1 MRRFGRNLL
10 LGTSA
15 LACTAFLTA
24 AHDAAAE
31 TLYFERL
38 ATWPVFQNLPAGT
51 DPATETVAE
60 IVGATPDGM
69 TLLYTDSPGERL
81 GLVDITDPAAPAPLG
96 DVALGGEPTSVIGI
110 AGVALVGVNTSP
122 SYVEPAGHLAVVDV
136 ANASVAATC
145 DVGGQP
151 DSVTVSPDGR
161 FAAVAIENERDED
174 LNDGVI
180 PQLPAGHLA
189 IFDLDADGRP
199 TNCDAARLV
208 DLTGLAVTAPEDPE
222 PEFVTINGANLAA
235 VTLQENNHI
244 AIVDLAAGTVVAHF
258 PAGAVDLTAIDTEE
272 DGVISPTG
280 SLAAVPREP
289 DAIVWLDDERLLTAD
304 EGDYEG
310 GSRGFTIFSADG
322 EVLYSSG
329 NFMEHLA
336 IAHGHYPEDR
346 SENKGTEPEGVARGS
361 FRGEDLFFVNSER
374 GNFVAVFRDRPAG
387 EPEFVQLL
395 PTAPGPEGLLALPAR
410 DLLVVAT
417 EADSE
422 EDGYR
427 ATLGLYR
434 YGAATPFYPTIVSDI
449 DPETGAPIGWGAL
462 SALAADPVDAS
473 RLHAVSDSYYGVS
486 RIFTIDVS
494 QQPAR
499 IVAAVDLV
507 KDGAPAGYDLEGI
520 APRAG
525 GGFWLASEGRAD
537 HESPLRQ
544 KNLLLAV
551 AADGT
556 VEQEIALP
564 DELNAN
570 ATNSGFEGVAAW
582 GDGDAER
589 VILPVQRPWKD
600 DAANTTKLAIYDPA
614 AASWSFVGYPLE
626 APKSPRGGWVGLS
639 EITWLGDER
648 FAVLERDSEQGA
660 YAAIKTMT
668 VIDLAG
674 IEPVAYGAALPIV
687 EKTLAI
693 DLLPLLEASNGWIS
707 DKPEGFAV
715 TADGRIFLVT
725 DNDGVEDATGE
736 TQLLDLGKVDTHF

>member
-10 LGTSA
+10 LSTSA
-15 LACTAFLTA
+15 LAGTAFLTTA
-24 AHDAAAE
+24 LPAAAD
-31 TLYFERL
+31 TLYFERM
-38 ATWPVFQNLPAGT
+38 ATWPVFQNLPEGT
-51 DPATETVAE
+51 DPTTETVAE

-81 GLVDITDPAAPAPLG
+81 GLVDITDHEAPAPLG
-96 DVALGGEPTSVIGI
+96 DVALGGEPTSVVGL
-110 AGVALVGVNTSP
+110 AGVALVGVNTST
-122 SYVEPAGHLAVVDV
+122 SYVEPTGHLAVVDIAGATV
-136 ANASVAATC
+136 TATC

-151 DSVTVSPDGR
+151 DSVAVSPDGR
-161 FAAVAIENERDED
+161 FAAVAVENERDED

-189 IFDLDADGRP
+189 IFDLDADGQP

-208 DLTGLAVTAPEDPE
+208 DLTGLALVAPEDPE

-244 AIVDLAAGTVVAHF
+244 AIVDLGQGRVAAHF
-258 PAGAVDLTAIDTEE
+258 PAGAVDLEAIDTEE
-272 DGVISPTG
+272 DGVIAPTG
-280 SLAAVPREP
+280 SLSAVPREP
-289 DAIVWLDDERLLTAD
+289 DAIVWLDDGRLLTAD
-304 EGDYEG
+304 EGDYQG
-310 GSRGFTIFSADG
+310 GSRGFTIFSAEGD
-322 EVLYSSG
+322 VLHASG
-329 NFMEHLA
+329 NLMEHLA
-336 IAHGHYPEDR
+336 ISHGHYPEDR
-346 SENKGTEPEGVARGS
+346 SENKGSEPEGVARGS
-361 FRGEDLFFVNSER
+361 FQGEDLFFVNSER
-374 GNFVAVFRDRPAG
+374 GNFVAVFRDQADG
-387 EPEFVQLL
+387 EPEFVQFL
-395 PTAPGPEGLLALPAR
+395 PTAPGPEGLLALPGR
-410 DLLVVAT
+410 DLFVVAT

-427 ATLGLYR
+427 ATIGLYR
-434 YGAATPFYPTIVSDI
+434 YCAATPFYPTIVSAT
-449 DPETGAPIGWGAL
+449 DPATGAPIGWGAL
-462 SALAADPVDAS
+462 SALAADPADANL
-473 RLHAVSDSYYGVS
+473 LHAVSDSYYGVS
-486 RIFTIDVS
+486 RIFTIDVAE
-494 QQPAR
+494 QPAR
-499 IVAAVDLV
+499 IIAAVDLT
-507 KDGAPAGYDLEGI
+507 KEGEPAGYDLEGI

-525 GGFWLASEGRAD
+525 GGFWLASEGRGD

-544 KNLLLAV
+544 KNFLLAV

-582 GDGDAER
+582 GEGDAER

-600 DAANTTKLAIYDPA
+600 DAENTTKLAIYAPA

-639 EITWLGDER
+639 EITWLGDEQ

-674 IEPVAYGAALPIV
+674 IEPVAHGEALPMV
-687 EKTLAI
+687 EKALAI

-707 DKPEGFAV
+707 DKSEGFAV
-715 TADGRIFLVT
+715 TAGGRVFLVT

-736 TQLLDLGKVDTHF
+736 TQLLDLGKVEEHF